1 MSNQNI
7 LSVKPLD
14 FPWKTQDPFLFCAH
28 HADFYPKANDK
39 MGPDVS
45 LAGRNLGSDFT
56 IKDGFRMYHGK
67 EIPGFPSHP
76 HRGFETVT
84 IAKTGLVD
92 HSDSLGGAGRFGEGD
107 VQWMTAGKGVQHAEM
122 FPLLDTEN
130 ENPFELF
137 QIWLNLS
144 KANKMVDP
152 HYKML
157 WHEDIPVISK
167 KDKNGKTSKVN
178 VIAGNFG
185 SAKALDP
192 APDSWANNPNNHVA
206 IWTIEMD
213 AGAELTLPAASAEAN
228 RTLYFYEGDDLT
240 IEDSSISNYHSIEV
254 KSDSDISLK
263 AGNEKCFLLMLQGK
277 PLNEPVAQY
286 GPFVMNT
293 QAEIQQAMMD
303 YQQTQFGGWP
313 WPSHDNVH
321 DKSKGRFASQDGKLT
336 ERS

>member
-7 LSVKPLD
+7 LSVKPLG
-14 FPWKTQDPFLFCAH
+14 FPWETKDPFLFCAH
-28 HADFYPKANDK
+28 HADQYPRANEK
-39 MGPDVS
+39 MGPAVS

-56 IKDGFRMYHGK
+56 VKDGFRMYHGT
-67 EIPGFPSHP
+67 EVPGFPSHP

-122 FPLLDTEN
+122 FPLLNTEKD
-130 ENPFELF
+130 NPFELF

-144 KANKMVDP
+144 KANKMVP
-152 HYKML
+152 AHYKML
-157 WHEDIPVISK
+157 WHEDIPVVTVKDNNGGISK
-167 KDKNGKTSKVN
+167 INI
-178 VIAGNFG
+178 IAGDFKQT
-185 SAKALDP
+185 KALEP
-192 APDSWANNPNNHVA
+192 APDSWAKNPNNHVA
-206 IWTIEMD
+206 IWTIELD
-213 AGAELTLPAASAEAN
+213 SNAGLTLPSASAEAN
-228 RTLYFYEGDDLT
+228 RTLYFYEGDDLQ
-240 IEDSSISNYHSIEV
+240 IEGSSIGHYHSIEV
-254 KSDSDISLK
+254 KSDAKITLK
-263 AGNEKCFLLMLQGK
+263 AGNTKCYLLLLQGK

-286 GPFVMNT
+286 GPFVMNS

-303 YQQTQFGGWP
+303 YQRTQFGGWP
-313 WPSHDNVH
+313 WPRPDNVH

>member
-7 LSVKPLD
+7 ISVKPLG
-14 FPWKTQDPFLFCAH
+14 FPWDTQDPFLFCAH
-28 HADFYPKANDK
+28 HKDFYPKANDK

-45 LAGRNLGSDFT
+45 FSGRNLGSDFT

-107 VQWMTAGKGVQHAEM
+107 VQWMTAGKGVQHSEM

-137 QIWLNLS
+137 QIWLNLP
-144 KANKMVDP
+144 KASKMVEP

-157 WHEDIPVISK
+157 WHEDIPVVSK
-167 KDKNGKTSKVN
+167 KDTNGKVSKIN
-178 VIAGNFG
+178 VIAGNFD
-185 SAKALDP
+185 SSKALDP
-192 APDSWANNPNNHVA
+192 APDSWAKNPNNHVA
-206 IWTIEMD
+206 IWTIEMEP
-213 AGAELTLPAASAEAN
+213 GADLTLPSASAEAK
-228 RTLYFYEGDDLT
+228 RTLYFYEGDDLE
-240 IEDSSISNYHSIEV
+240 IEGNSISNYHSVEL
-254 KSDSDISLK
+254 KSDANISMK
-263 AGNEKCFLLMLQGK
+263 AGNEKCFILVLQGK
-277 PLNEPVAQY
+277 ALNEPVAQY

-293 QAEIQQAMMD
+293 QAEIQQAMVD
-303 YQQTQFGGWP
+303 YQRTQFGGWP
-313 WPSHDNVH
+313 WPRLDNVH
-321 DKSKGRFASQDGKLT
+321 HKSKGRFANQNGKLT